1 MVHMNHSA
9 AVMGFV
15 VFGAVGIIVG
25 WYACKAWLAHADIAG
40 TEHKI
45 SGLKHGRSHNGQ
57 VALLVFALGVLVL
70 YGLVGHH
77 K

>member
-1 MVHMNHSA
+1 
-9 AVMGFV
+9 MGFV

-25 WYACKAWLAHADIAG
+25 WYSCKAWLSHADIAG

-45 SGLKHGRSHNGQ
+45 SGLKRGRSHNGQ
-57 VALLVFALGVLVL
+57 VALFVLALGVLVL
-70 YGLVGHH
+70 YGLAGHH

>member
-1 MVHMNHSA
+1 MNHSA
-9 AVMGFV
+9 AVTGFV
-15 VFGAVGIIVG
+15 VFGVGGIIVG

-45 SGLKHGRSHNGQ
+45 SGLKRGRSHNGQ
-57 VALLVFALGVLVL
+57 VALLALTIGVLVL
-70 YGLVGHH
+70 YGLVSHH

>member
-1 MVHMNHSA
+1 MNHSA

>member
-1 MVHMNHSA
+1 MNHSA

-45 SGLKHGRSHNGQ
+45 SGLKQGRSHNGQ
-57 VALLVFALGVLVL
+57 VAFIAFALGVLVL